1 MSTTLLRLGLWIIL
15 LVVAIYV
22 LQQTLE
28 DSPLV
33 EFFNEPL
40 MEKAL
45 ILGGA
50 LLVAGFVS
58 RLFEKTVGK
67 AAVRNHCT
75 VCRAP
80 VPKGAIYCREHLR
93 SVLAREDD
101 RTHATRIRR

>member
-33 EFFNEPL
+33 EFFNEAL
-40 MEKAL
+40 MQKAL
-45 ILGGA
+45 ILGGS
-50 LLVAGFVS
+50 LLVAGFVA
-58 RLFEKTVGK
+58 RVFGKTAGK
-67 AAVRNHCT
+67 AIVRNHCRT
-75 VCRAP
+75 CKTAI
-80 VPKGAIYCREHLR
+80 PKGAIYCREHLR
-93 SVLAREDD
+93 TMMAREDD